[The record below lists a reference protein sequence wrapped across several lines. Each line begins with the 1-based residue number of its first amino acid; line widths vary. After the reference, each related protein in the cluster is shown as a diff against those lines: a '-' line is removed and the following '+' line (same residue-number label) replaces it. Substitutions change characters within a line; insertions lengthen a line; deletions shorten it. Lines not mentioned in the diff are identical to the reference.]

1 MKPGYIKALLF
12 HHERTGKITDV
23 GAKELFVACREN
35 GIDTPDWLIHKISG
49 ILKKQVED
57 YKTVIKPSS
66 SPEKPPP
73 QEPWINRFLTD
84 NDDIEFML
92 EVDQLLNSGCSQEEA
107 IEELFPNG
115 SFTSIIKK
123 YRKLKKI
130 YGDSPPEPIKWSKY
144 K

>member
-35 GIDTPDWLIHKISG
+35 GIDTPDWLIHKING

-57 YKTVIKPSS
+57 YKTVRKPSS
-66 SPEKPPP
+66 SPGKLPP
-73 QEPWINRFLTD
+73 QEPWINRFFTD

-92 EVDQLLNSGCSQEEA
+92 EVDQLLNSGCSQEKA
-107 IEELFPNG
+107 IKELCPTG
-115 SFTSIIKK
+115 SFTPIIKK
-123 YRKLKKI
+123 YRKLKKL
-130 YGDSPPEPIKWSKY
+130 YGDSPPETIKWCKY